1 MTSLAVISNRP
12 PPTAESR
19 AFAYPT
25 IRCTFFARAINLTI
39 SSWALDVNCI
49 YNFEEINRGTINV
62 LDLKDARRRSYN
74 FTKIHIELSRI
85 LIKYILLL

>member
-25 IRCTFFARAINLTI
+25 IRCTFSARAINLTI
-39 SSWALDVNCI
+39 SSWASDVNCI
-49 YNFEEINRGTINV
+49 YNFEAINRGAINV
-62 LDLKDARRRSYN
+62 LELKDARSRSYN
-74 FTKIHIELSRI
+74 F
-85 LIKYILLL
+85 IKYTLN